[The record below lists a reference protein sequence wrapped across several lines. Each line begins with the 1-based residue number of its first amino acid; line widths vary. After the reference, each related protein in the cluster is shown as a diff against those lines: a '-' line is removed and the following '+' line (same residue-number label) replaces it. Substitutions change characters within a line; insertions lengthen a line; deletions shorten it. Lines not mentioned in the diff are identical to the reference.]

1 MADLHVSACRPD
13 HICHC
18 TDQRSQIYLNKLTFY
33 RRLTFTFTPKQTSQ
47 KVFKTTTPPGLYP
60 SYYCSMPNAPPSQRC
75 LNSSNPPGPSM
86 PGKTSPTALQNVDC
100 QDGVNRSTCHL
111 PAPCHRGHQEGS
123 TGDLAS
129 STNPPSQDNWAGEPP
144 S

>member
-1 MADLHVSACRPD
+1 MSHS
-13 HICHC
+13 
-18 TDQRSQIYLNKLTFY
+18 IYCQAFDSIETLPIPSIVTKDEMKMIIALTE
-33 RRLTFTFTPKQTSQ
+33 LLENHDEQNHGEL
-47 KVFKTTTPPGLYP
+47 VPGLYP

-86 PGKTSPTALQNVDC
+86 PGKTSPTAPQKMDC

-123 TGDLAS
+123 SIDRVVLS
-129 STNPPSQDNWAGEPP
+129 ENI
-144 S
+144 